1 MKLKISVKIFAI
13 MSLLVV
19 LIAVGGIVKGC
30 NPWLV
35 LTLSLFTIMVCMF
48 SNDFASHIFF
58 LLFLSAFFVF
68 LVGGQMVQDYFNIPM
83 SRTYSESDYNYLNFA
98 VFISLLFLLIGY
110 IVGRPRRRRNE
121 GNSWKI
127 ERSLEKNSD
136 VIKRLAKIS
145 FFILMVPWFII
156 LAEQCIVV
164 QRSGYLDLYT
174 FDSVFPSIFQ
184 DVADMCPFALCLF
197 LATFPSKAEAKW
209 PVRIVAAYAV
219 ISLLI
224 GRRLYFVLYL
234 LLLIGYCLMRTYS
247 RYDDEIWISRRQIL
261 LGTILLPFV
270 IIFLYAYKYLR
281 FGNEVEAQTF
291 LSAFGSFF
299 SQQGYS
305 ANLIPLGKMNESQLG
320 NDLYSFYSTIRFL
333 RLNPI
338 TRYIIGINYT
348 DYYRGSREHLA
359 LYSGSY
365 ARMISLITMRVAY
378 LAGYGTGSC
387 YVAELY
393 HDFGYPGIVLG
404 NLFYGFI
411 LGRVVRLSKNQIFK
425 NMFALIIFQNLLM
438 APRYNFDN
446 PFSFL
451 LRVYF
456 WSYVL
461 IIYFVSTQIR
471 KRQMI
476 KESGQIVI

>member
-1 MKLKISVKIFAI
+1 MKLKISVVKFAI

-19 LIAVGGIVKGC
+19 LITVGGIVKEC
-30 NPWLV
+30 NTWLV
-35 LTLSLFTIMVCMF
+35 LTLTLFTIMVCVL

-58 LLFLSAFFVF
+58 ILFLSAFFVF
-68 LVGGQMVQDYFNIPM
+68 LVGGQMVQDYFDIPM
-83 SRTYSESDYNYLNFA
+83 SHTYSESDYNYLNFA
-98 VFISLLFLLIGY
+98 VFISLFLLMIGY
-110 IVGRPRRRRNE
+110 IVGRSRKHGNE
-121 GNSWKI
+121 SRSWKI
-127 ERSLEKNSD
+127 EKSLEKNSD
-136 VIKRLAKIS
+136 VIKWLAKIS

-164 QRSGYLDLYT
+164 QSSGYLDLYT
-174 FDSVFPSIFQ
+174 FESVFPSTFQ

-197 LATFPSKAEAKW
+197 LATFPSKVEAKW
-209 PVRIVAAYAV
+209 PIRIVIAYAV

-234 LLLIGYCLMRTYS
+234 LLLVGYCLMRTYS
-247 RYDDEIWISRRQIL
+247 RYDDEIWVSRKQII
-261 LGTILLPFV
+261 LGVILLPFV

-305 ANLIPLGKMNESQLG
+305 ANLIPLGRINDSKLG

-338 TRYIIGINYT
+338 TRYVIGLNFI

-365 ARMISLITMRVAY
+365 ARMISLLTMRVAY

-404 NLFYGFI
+404 NFFYGFI
-411 LGRVVRLSKNQIFK
+411 LGRVVRMNKNHIFT
-425 NMFALIIFQNLLM
+425 NMLALIIFRNLLM

-451 LRVYF
+451 LKIYF
-456 WSYVL
+456 WFYVI
-461 IIYFVSTQIR
+461 IIYFVSKQIR

-476 KESGQIVI
+476 KQSGQIVY